1 MIDAKRSFK
10 KILREWGHDIYF
22 QRILANGNHS
32 NQFERITTRQV
43 GQSGSTNYQNTIE
56 SQEGIYTNYDAVYYF
71 EDTVNPQEGDR
82 IYENYSLKAAKNYT
96 MFRIDAVSAVR
107 GRMGK
112 INYWVVGA
120 TREK

>member
-1 MIDAKRSFK
+1 VIDAKRSFN
-10 KILREWGHDIYF
+10 KILREWGHDIYL

-32 NQFERITTRQV
+32 SQFERITTRQV
-43 GQSGSTNYQNTIE
+43 AQSGAANYQSTVE
-56 SQEGIYTNYDAVYYF
+56 LQSGLYTNYDAVYYF
-71 EDTVNPQEGDR
+71 QDTVFPKEGDR

-96 MFRIDAVSAVR
+96 MFLVDAASAVR

-112 INYWVVGA
+112 ISYWVVGA